1 MVPKLVLIRLLI
13 LFATFTLPALAQPP
27 DANTTTPGPGLAP
40 IQDNSFLI
48 EEAYN
53 QEPGVIQHIST
64 FTHLWTCKDWV
75 YNFTEEWPVPG
86 HSRHQ
91 LSYTMNVVSA
101 GAYPGSGLGD
111 SLLNYRYQLIGSGE
125 TRLAVSPRL
134 SVIAPTGNSE
144 VGRGYGGFGI
154 QTNLPVSIVI
164 SKHVVTH
171 WNAGFTVI
179 PSSANSAGDHA
190 FATGI
195 NLGQSIV
202 WLARPR
208 LNALLETSWTT
219 SQAVVGSN
227 RTQDLH
233 TLFLNPGIR
242 RAYNLK
248 SGMQI
253 VPGIALPIGVGPSAG
268 EGGLSVY
275 LSVEHPL
282 RFISQTR

>member
-1 MVPKLVLIRLLI
+1 MLPKLAIFLI
-13 LFATFTLPALAQPP
+13 LFAAFALPALAKPP
-27 DANTTTPGPGLAP
+27 EAATTSAPAATP

-101 GAYPGSGLGD
+101 GAYPGSGPGLGD

-134 SVIAPTGNSE
+134 SVIAPTGNS
-144 VGRGYGGFGI
+144 VFARGYGGFGI
-154 QTNLPVSIVI
+154 QTNLPASIVI
-164 SKHVVTH
+164 SKRFVTH

-190 FATGI
+190 FASGY

-208 LNALLETSWTT
+208 LNAMLETSWTT
-219 SQAVVGSN
+219 SQAVVGTN
-227 RTQDLH
+227 RTQDSH
-233 TLFLNPGIR
+233 TLLLNPGIR
-242 RAYNLK
+242 WAFNLK

-253 VPGIALPIGVGPSAG
+253 VPGIAVPVGVGPSAG
-268 EGGLSVY
+268 ERGLFVY

-282 RFISQTR
+282 RLLAQAH

>member
-1 MVPKLVLIRLLI
+1 MLPKLAIFVLLLAA
-13 LFATFTLPALAQPP
+13 FAVPALAKPP
-27 DANTTTPGPGLAP
+27 EGATTSVPAVTP

-64 FTHLWTCKDWV
+64 FTRLWACKDWV
-75 YNFTEEWPVPG
+75 YSFTEEWPVPG
-86 HSRHQ
+86 RARHQ
-91 LSYTMNVVSA
+91 LSYTTNVVNA
-101 GAYPGSGLGD
+101 GAYPGSGTGLGD
-111 SLLNYRYQLIGSGE
+111 SMVNYRYQLIGSGE

-134 SVIAPTGNSE
+134 SVIAPTGDSE
-144 VGRGYGGFGI
+144 FGRGYGGFGV
-154 QTNLPVSIVI
+154 QTNVPASIVI
-164 SKHVVTH
+164 SKNVVTH

-190 FATGI
+190 FASGY

-219 SQAVVGSN
+219 SQAVVGSD
-227 RTQDLH
+227 RTQNLH
-233 TLFLNPGIR
+233 TLFLNPGVR
-242 RAYNLK
+242 WAYNLK

-253 VPGIALPIGVGPSAG
+253 VPGIAVPVGVGPSAG
-268 EGGLSVY
+268 ERGVFVY

-282 RFISQTR
+282 RLLAQAH